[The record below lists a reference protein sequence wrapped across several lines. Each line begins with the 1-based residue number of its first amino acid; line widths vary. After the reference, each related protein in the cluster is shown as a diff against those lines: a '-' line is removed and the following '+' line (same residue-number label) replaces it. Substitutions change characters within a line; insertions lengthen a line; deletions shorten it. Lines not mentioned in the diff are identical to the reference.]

1 MGNGFF
7 DCPGCEFEFNSN
19 GVVITHCTGDL
30 EVCFKNMTPLSK
42 ALATLP
48 DTDQNVVSV
57 LSGGLDSTIMTY
69 ILVKK
74 YGKERVY
81 ALSYNYGQKQVK
93 ELEMAAKTCQHLGIP
108 HKVLDLGIL
117 GDIVKDVS
125 ANIGGTDVAMPT
137 IKDVL
142 GDPQPK
148 TYVPFRNMILNA
160 LAFSFAESNKA
171 SHVFTG
177 LQVHDEYG
185 YWDTTQKFV
194 DCMNA
199 VADQNRTHKV
209 KLLAP
214 FSLLSKYDEIMI
226 SKELDD
232 VRLEHTLT
240 CYNPDAE
247 GNSCG
252 ICPSCSERIQNFIK
266 AGVRDPIPYRPGIDW
281 DRFI

>member
-1 MGNGFF
+1 MN
-7 DCPGCEFEFNSN
+7 
-19 GVVITHCTGDL
+19 L
-30 EVCFKNMTPLSK
+30 EQALS
-42 ALATLP
+42 ALPETAH
-48 DTDQNVVSV
+48 NVVSV

-74 YGKERVY
+74 YGAHRVY
-81 ALSYNYGQKQVK
+81 ALSYNYGQKQK
-93 ELEMAAKTCQHLGIP
+93 RELEMAALTCQHLGIA

-194 DCMNA
+194 DAMNA

-209 KLLAP
+209 KLEAP
-214 FSLLSKYDEIMI
+214 FSQLSKYDELMI
-226 SKELDD
+226 AKELGD
-232 VRLEHTLT
+232 VRLDYTLT
-240 CYNPDAE
+240 CYNPDSD

-252 ICPSCSERIQNFIK
+252 KCPSCSERVMNFIK
-266 AGVRDPIPYRPGIDW
+266 AGIKDPISYNPSIDW
-281 DRFI
+281 DRFIPNNTVDL

>member
-1 MGNGFF
+1 MN
-7 DCPGCEFEFNSN
+7 
-19 GVVITHCTGDL
+19 L
-30 EVCFKNMTPLSK
+30 EQALS
-42 ALATLP
+42 ALPETAH
-48 DTDQNVVSV
+48 NVVSV

-69 ILVKK
+69 ILAKK
-74 YGKERVY
+74 YGNNRVF
-81 ALSYNYGQKQVK
+81 ALSYNYGQKQK
-93 ELEMAAKTCQHLGIP
+93 RELDMAAKTCEYLGIA

-185 YWDTTQKFV
+185 YWDTSQRFV
-194 DCMNA
+194 DAMNA

-209 KLLAP
+209 KLEAP
-214 FSLLSKYDEIMI
+214 FSLLSKYDELMI
-226 SKELDD
+226 SKELGN
-232 VRLEHTLT
+232 VRLDYTLT
-240 CYNPDAE
+240 CYNPDEE

-252 ICPSCSERIQNFIK
+252 RCPSCSERVQNFIK
-266 AGVRDPIPYRPGIDW
+266 ANMIDPVPYKPSIEW
-281 DRFI
+281 DRFVRVFS

>member
-1 MGNGFF
+1 MN
-7 DCPGCEFEFNSN
+7 EA
-19 GVVITHCTGDL
+19 
-30 EVCFKNMTPLSK
+30 LSK
-42 ALATLP
+42 LP

-74 YGKERVY
+74 YGNNRVF

-93 ELEMAAKTCQHLGIP
+93 ELEMAAKTCQHLGIA

-137 IKDVL
+137 IKEVL

-209 KLLAP
+209 KLEAP

-226 SKELDD
+226 AQELGN
-232 VRLEHTLT
+232 VRFDYTLT
-240 CYNPDAE
+240 CYNPDE
-247 GNSCG
+247 NGNSCG
-252 ICPSCSERIQNFIK
+252 KCPSCSERIANFIK
-266 AGVRDPIPYRPGIDW
+266 ARVKDPIPYNPPIDW
-281 DRFI
+281 EKYLPYNSLGL

>member
-1 MGNGFF
+1 MN
-7 DCPGCEFEFNSN
+7 
-19 GVVITHCTGDL
+19 L
-30 EVCFKNMTPLSK
+30 EQALS
-42 ALATLP
+42 TLP
-48 DTDQNVVSV
+48 QTNHNVVSV

-69 ILVKK
+69 ILAKK
-74 YGKERVY
+74 YGNNRVF
-81 ALSYNYGQKQVK
+81 ALSYNYGQKQK
-93 ELEMAAKTCQHLGIP
+93 RELDMAAKTCEYLGIA

-185 YWDTTQKFV
+185 YWDTSQRFV
-194 DCMNA
+194 DAMNA

-209 KLLAP
+209 KLEAP
-214 FSLLSKYDEIMI
+214 FSLLSKYDELMI
-226 SKELDD
+226 AQELGN
-232 VRLEHTLT
+232 VRLDYTLT
-240 CYNPDAE
+240 CYNPDEE

-252 ICPSCSERIQNFIK
+252 RCPSCSERVQNFIK
-266 AGVRDPIPYRPGIDW
+266 ANMIDPVPYKPSIEW
-281 DRFI
+281 DRFVRVPS